1 MCMNMCYITAM
12 KRTNF
17 YYPEQLLKRLKAASD
32 SLGVPMSE
40 IIRRVL
46 DVGLKKMGF

>member
-1 MCMNMCYITAM
+1 MCINMCYITAM

-17 YYPEQLLKRLKAASD
+17 YYPEQLLKRLKAASEHLD
-32 SLGVPMSE
+32 LPMSE

-46 DVGLKKMGF
+46 DAGLKKMGF